1 MRLILKLALAISIAI
16 PSLPSAVN
24 AQYLSQTE
32 RDLIWE
38 RERGRSYDRQ
48 RQDAYRLE
56 RERARNYYDGG
67 NAFFNPPRYRYKTYR
82 HRRNDDGAVAGAIIG
97 LAGIAILGA
106 IANQERQQ
114 QRPKKRQYVCGGNV
128 TTNCLEGP
136 VR

>member
-1 MRLILKLALAISIAI
+1 MRLILKLALALSIAI

-67 NAFFNPPRYRYKTYR
+67 NAFNPPRYRYKTYR
-82 HRRNDDGAVAGAIIG
+82 HHNNDEAVVLGVLGFFAGMAIGGAVAEGNA
-97 LAGIAILGA
+97 
-106 IANQERQQ
+106 RQ
-114 QRPKKRQYVCGGNV
+114 QRPRGCLNKRNPINGDE
-128 TTNCLEGP
+128 CLGP